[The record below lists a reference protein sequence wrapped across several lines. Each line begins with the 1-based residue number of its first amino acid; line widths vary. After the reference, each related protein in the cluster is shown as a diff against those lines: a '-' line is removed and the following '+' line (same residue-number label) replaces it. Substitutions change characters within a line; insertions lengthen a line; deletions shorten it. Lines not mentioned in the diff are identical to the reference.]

1 MTTRLVP
8 AAAQLIAEI
17 GDTGRRYKVS
27 SGDPDGLGFIREVTF
42 DPRTS
47 KWLIPILDACDDE
60 RIMYSE
66 YNNKGRATIVFVRDT
81 RADFKHPFGIA
92 AVDKVLSDDE

>member
-1 MTTRLVP
+1 
-8 AAAQLIAEI
+8 
-17 GDTGRRYKVS
+17 
-27 SGDPDGLGFIREVTF
+27 
-42 DPRTS
+42 
-47 KWLIPILDACDDE
+47 
-60 RIMYSE
+60 MYSE

>member
-17 GDTGRRYKVS
+17 GDTGRRY
-27 SGDPDGLGFIREVTF
+27 
-42 DPRTS
+42 TS